1 VGRARRDPRAA
12 QRAALG
18 DSPPRG
24 LRLRAAGIGA
34 LSIAALGAAGA
45 LLTFPAGASTLS
57 LAATGALALL
67 GLAAGFAKPET
78 AAVFLVG
85 LSPLLPAL
93 PRFLADPKPGPAL
106 LPVAVAALGAAA
118 ARRIANREPSPLPRP
133 LLRWAG
139 AFLAVAWAS
148 AVSSSLRGETLFL
161 LSRGGAKPLYLN
173 DLMMTAADRTRDAG
187 RIFLALALLLL
198 ALDAFARVAE
208 RAHGARRL
216 LTALAAGMLAAFLLT
231 AVESRLPVALTV
243 PPWTYIA
250 RRAGTFTDPNAL
262 GVAAALAAPLLVAAV
277 LDATRWSA
285 RRVTALAALL
295 LAPVAIE
302 LSGSRS
308 ALLLLAVSAALG
320 AAGLWRQRHGLR
332 AAIVGAAVLVVA
344 GAVALTFILP
354 RGGAIA
360 RGGLATRLGAVLSS
374 SSLDDVSS
382 HRPLFWRTAFDTVE
396 DEPLTG
402 CGLGGFPYEFPA
414 RYAKRHSA
422 VHVTDNA
429 TNALLDTAAEC
440 GLPGLVLALA
450 AVVPLLVRALDAAL
464 GIGSPETLHRLDA
477 PARAGGAAL
486 AGFAV
491 ACLTGSHFLFPEIAL
506 LAALAAALVPRAPD
520 AEPAEPVVSR
530 RVPAILAAAGILASI
545 LVVAPTRR
553 ADAAFRTGPWTGV
566 WEWEIY
572 DKRAQRW
579 MGPRAFRRIEPG
591 EQSFFLALTNL
602 RPDRR
607 PVLVTADVDGGRV
620 QRLSVPPGETRNLTV
635 DAIPKGAEALRLRFE
650 PTFVP
655 YRLTGGRDFRELSIV
670 LSWDSGE
677 PH

>member
-1 VGRARRDPRAA
+1 M
-12 QRAALG
+12 
-18 DSPPRG
+18 
-24 LRLRAAGIGA
+24 
-34 LSIAALGAAGA
+34 
-45 LLTFPAGASTLS
+45 LS

-85 LSPLLPAL
+85 LAPLLPAL
-93 PRFLADPKPGPAL
+93 PRLLADPKPGSGL
-106 LPVAVAALGAAA
+106 LPVAVATLGAAA
-118 ARRIANREPSPLPRP
+118 ARRLRDRDPSPLPRP

-148 AVSSSLRGETLFL
+148 AVSSSIRGETLFL
-161 LSRGGAKPLYLN
+161 LSRGGARPLYVN
-173 DLMMTAADRTRDAG
+173 DLMMAAADRTRDAG

-208 RAHGARRL
+208 KAQGARRL
-216 LTALAAGMLAAFLLT
+216 LTALAAGSLTAFLLT
-231 AVESRLPVALTV
+231 ALESRLPVPLTV

-250 RRAGTFTDPNAL
+250 RRAGPFTDPNAL

-277 LDATRWSA
+277 LDATRWSL
-285 RRVTALAALL
+285 RRVMALAALL

-308 ALLLLAVSAALG
+308 AILLLAVAAPLG
-320 AAGLWRQRHGLR
+320 AAGLWRSRRGLR
-332 AAIVGAAVLVVA
+332 AMIVAAAVVIVA
-344 GAVALTFILP
+344 GAVALTFVLP

-382 HRPLFWRTAFDTVE
+382 HRPLFWRTAFETVE
-396 DEPLTG
+396 DEPLSG

-464 GIGSPETLHRLDA
+464 GLGTPEALRRLDA
-477 PARAGGAAL
+477 LDRI
-486 AGFAV
+486 
-491 ACLTGSHFLFPEIAL
+491 SS
-506 LAALAAALVPRAPD
+506 
-520 AEPAEPVVSR
+520 SR
-530 RVPAILAAAGILASI
+530 RSRSSPPSPPRSYRASRTPSPPNRPSRGASPPSSRRPASWRRSWSSRRRA
-545 LVVAPTRR
+545 APTRR
-553 ADAAFRTGPWTGV
+553 SARGRGPASGDGRSTRSACSGGWV
-566 WEWEIY
+566 
-572 DKRAQRW
+572 RAPS
-579 MGPRAFRRIEPG
+579 GASPRASRAFSSRSRTSGP
-591 EQSFFLALTNL
+591 
-602 RPDRR
+602 
-607 PVLVTADVDGGRV
+607 
-620 QRLSVPPGETRNLTV
+620 
-635 DAIPKGAEALRLRFE
+635 
-650 PTFVP
+650 
-655 YRLTGGRDFRELSIV
+655 TGGPCS
-670 LSWDSGE
+670 
-677 PH
+677 